1 MRPTA
6 WQWDGLARWLQ
17 LAGVGALA
25 ALGIAAA
32 SGSAVFVVAWAVL
45 VVLAFA
51 ASFVMIALSS
61 RTASRER
68 DAGYS
73 TVYDATGFELRD
85 PRTLEV
91 VRARDVAP
99 VEESRIPRSLVLG
112 ILTTSLDRLPKP
124 DAPKSDS

>member
-25 ALGIAAA
+25 GLGIAAA
-32 SGSAVFVVAWAVL
+32 SGSAVFVMVCAAL

-51 ASFVMIALSS
+51 ASFVMIAFSS
-61 RTASRER
+61 RTAARER

-73 TVYDATGFELRD
+73 TVYDAAGFELRD

-91 VRARDVAP
+91 VRARDIAP
-99 VEESRIPRSLVLG
+99 AEESRVPRSLVLG
-112 ILTTSLDRLPKP
+112 ILTTSLDRLPK
-124 DAPKSDS
+124 SDDR

>member
-17 LAGVGALA
+17 LAGVGALTGVA
-25 ALGIAAA
+25 IAAA
-32 SGSAVFVVAWAVL
+32 SGAAVVVVAFAIL
-45 VVLAFA
+45 MVLAFA
-51 ASFVMIALSS
+51 ASFVMIALAA
-61 RTASRER
+61 RAASRER

-91 VRARDVAP
+91 IRERDVAP
-99 VEESRIPRSLVLG
+99 DEESRVPRSLVLG

-124 DAPKSDS
+124 NGQ